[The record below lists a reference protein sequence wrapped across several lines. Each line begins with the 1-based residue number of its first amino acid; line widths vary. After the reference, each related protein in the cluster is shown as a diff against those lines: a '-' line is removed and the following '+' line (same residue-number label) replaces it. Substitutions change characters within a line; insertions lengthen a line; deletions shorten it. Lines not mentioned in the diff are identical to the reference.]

1 QRWLGGCMDA
11 TRGLSK
17 STAFI
22 IGVVV
27 AVLMA
32 VAGAASGA
40 PGRGGPPGLTKHAE
54 KNTASARASGEETEE
69 GEGETEELLD
79 RAEQYAAVRTAPA
92 QSVSAEA
99 FRAARAQAS
108 ALPAAAGLWSEVT
121 DKPYNS

>member
-1 QRWLGGCMDA
+1 MDA

-40 PGRGGPPGLTKHAE
+40 PGRGGPPGPTRHPE
-54 KNTASARASGEETEE
+54 KDTASARASGEETEE
-69 GEGETEELLD
+69 GGDETEELMD
-79 RAEQYAAVRTAPA
+79 RAEQYAAVRTLRP
-92 QSVSAEA
+92 
-99 FRAARAQAS
+99 RR
-108 ALPAAAGLWSEVT
+108 
-121 DKPYNS
+121 

>member
-1 QRWLGGCMDA
+1 MDA

-17 STAFI
+17 STAVI

-54 KNTASARASGEETEE
+54 KNTASARASGEETE

-92 QSVSAEA
+92 PSVSAEA

-108 ALPAAAGLWSEVT
+108 AVVVGVSGIGQSRFPPRPASGAR
-121 DKPYNS
+121 